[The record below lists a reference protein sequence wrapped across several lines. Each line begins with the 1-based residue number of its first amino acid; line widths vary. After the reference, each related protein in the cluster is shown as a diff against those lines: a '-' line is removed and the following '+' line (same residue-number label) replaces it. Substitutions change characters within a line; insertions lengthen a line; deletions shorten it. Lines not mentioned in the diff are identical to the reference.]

1 MTSPKP
7 IFVLLSGICAL
18 VLTMGVARFAYTPML
33 AYMQPQ
39 TGMGDALAGWLA
51 GWNYLGYL
59 TGVLVVTR
67 LKDLML
73 KDRLYR
79 LSLLLAVLTTAMMPL
94 AGMPL
99 SLDLLTGLLADG
111 SLAQTPAPLM
121 TSTAVPPSATAMA
134 ETPDARWMVEAS
146 LIWGLS
152 RFLAGLSTAGG
163 LMLGSGLI
171 LNWLIRHGHR
181 SELGL
186 HFSGLGLGIVLGGLL
201 VELAA
206 PYTDWRGQWWL
217 LTVVGMLLLIPA
229 WRWLPRPNQGMQ
241 LPAGAGAVEGQPSP
255 LWLWLLQAAY
265 LCAGFGY
272 AINATFTVLITEQQP
287 ALSGEGGLMWLL
299 VGLAA
304 APAPILWDRIARR
317 LGYLRTLQLAYL
329 LQIIGIL
336 LPVLSGS
343 LAAAVASS
351 LLFGLTFIGIV
362 SLVLTMVGVRYPAH
376 PAQIMARLT
385 VGYGIAQIIAPVVA
399 GELAEVTGTFDGSL
413 IWVSTM
419 MALGLLC
426 LVAMGAVAA
435 RDIGRGRAR
444 QGGSDHYATRRSPSK

>member
-1 MTSPKP
+1 MTSPRP
-7 IFVLLSGICAL
+7 MFVLVSGICAL
-18 VLTMGVARFAYTPML
+18 ILTMGVARFAYTPML

-59 TGVLVVTR
+59 SGVLLVTR

-79 LSLLLAVLTTAMMPL
+79 ISLVLAVLTTAMMPL

-99 SLDLLTGLLADG
+99 MLTLEALTGLLADG
-111 SLAQTPAPLM
+111 SLAQTAAPAHLM
-121 TSTAVPPSATAMA
+121 TSSAVLPSATAMTEA
-134 ETPDARWMVEAS
+134 PDSRWLVEAP

-181 SELGL
+181 GELGL
-186 HFSGLGLGIVLGGLL
+186 HFSGLGLGILLGGLL

-217 LTVVGMLLLIPA
+217 LTAVGLLLLIPA
-229 WRWLPRPNQGMQ
+229 WRWLPRPNQGRQ
-241 LPAGAGAVEGQPSP
+241 LQAGAGAVEGEPGP

-287 ALSGEGGLMWLL
+287 ALSGQGGLMWLL

-336 LPVLSGS
+336 LPVFSGS

-399 GELAEVTGTFDGSL
+399 GELAELTGTFDGSL
-413 IWVSTM
+413 IWVSAM
-419 MALGLLC
+419 MGLGLLC
-426 LVAMGAVAA
+426 LMAMGMMAVG
-435 RDIGRGRAR
+435 DRGKAE
-444 QGGSDHYATRRSPSK
+444 QQTQEP

>member
-1 MTSPKP
+1 VSSPHP
-7 IFVLLSGICAL
+7 LTVLASGIFAL

-33 AYMQPQ
+33 PYMQAQ

-59 TGVLVVTR
+59 SGVLLVTR
-67 LKDLML
+67 LKNVML

-79 LSLLLAVLTTAMMPL
+79 IGLLLAVLTTAMMAL
-94 AGMPL
+94 G
-99 SLDLLTGLLADG
+99 D
-111 SLAQTPAPLM
+111 APVL
-121 TSTAVPPSATAMA
+121 
-134 ETPDARWMVEAS
+134 
-146 LIWGLS
+146 WGVS
-152 RFLAGLSTAGG
+152 RYLAGLSSAAG

-186 HFSGLGLGIVLGGLL
+186 HFSGLGIGIVLGGLV
-201 VELAA
+201 VEAA
-206 PYTDWRGQWWL
+206 GAWTDWQGQWWV
-217 LTVVGMLLLIPA
+217 LTAFGALLILPA
-229 WRWLPRPNQGMQ
+229 LRWLPRPDQGIQ
-241 LPAGAGAVEGQPSP
+241 LQPHHVEGIREPGP

-287 ALSGEGGLMWLL
+287 ALGGQGGLMWLL

-304 APAPILWDRIARR
+304 APAPMLWDRVARR
-317 LGYLRTLQLAYL
+317 LGYVRTLQAAYV
-329 LQIIGIL
+329 LQIGGIL

-343 LAAAVASS
+343 LAAAIASA
-351 LLFGLTFIGIV
+351 LLFGSTFIGIV

-385 VGYGIAQIIAPVVA
+385 LGYGVAQILAPVIA
-399 GELAEVTGTFDGSL
+399 GELAELTGTFNGSL
-413 IWVSTM
+413 LMISAIM
-419 MALGLLC
+419 MMGLLC
-426 LVAMGAVAA
+426 LMAMQWL
-435 RDIGRGRAR
+435 RIGGDTPGHQPRA
-444 QGGSDHYATRRSPSK
+444 

>member
-1 MTSPKP
+1 MSPKP
-7 IFVLLSGICAL
+7 LSVLASGIFGL

-59 TGVLVVTR
+59 SGLLVVTR

-79 LSLLLAVLTTAMMPL
+79 IGLLLAVLTTAMMALGESPL
-94 AGMPL
+94 LWG
-99 SLDLLTGLLADG
+99 
-111 SLAQTPAPLM
+111 
-121 TSTAVPPSATAMA
+121 
-134 ETPDARWMVEAS
+134 AS
-146 LIWGLS
+146 
-152 RFLAGLSTAGG
+152 RYLAGLATAAG

-181 SELGL
+181 AELGV

-201 VELAA
+201 VESAA
-206 PYTDWRGQWWL
+206 PWLDWRGQWWL
-217 LTVVGMLLLIPA
+217 LAAAGAVLAVPA
-229 WRWLPRPNQGMQ
+229 WRWLPRPDQ
-241 LPAGAGAVEGQPSP
+241 GQPLAPHHTASVREP
-255 LWLWLLQAAY
+255 TRAWLWLLQAAY

-287 ALSGEGGLMWLL
+287 ALAGQGGLMWLL

-304 APAPILWDRIARR
+304 APAPVLWDRIARR
-317 LGYLRTLQLAYL
+317 LGYLGSLQAAFV
-329 LQIIGIL
+329 LQILGIV
-336 LPVLSGS
+336 LPVVSGS
-343 LAAAVASS
+343 LLAAVASS

-385 VGYGIAQIIAPVVA
+385 LGYGVAQIIGPVVA
-399 GELAEVTGTFDGSL
+399 GELSERTGSFDG
-413 IWVSTM
+413 
-419 MALGLLC
+419 ALLG
-426 LVAMGAVAA
+426 VAA
-435 RDIGRGRAR
+435 IMAVGLGCLIAMRGLADQR
-444 QGGSDHYATRRSPSK
+444 QR

>member
-1 MTSPKP
+1 MLSPRP
-7 IFVLLSGICAL
+7 LFVLASGIFAL
-18 VLTMGVARFAYTPML
+18 ILTMGVARFAYTPML

-59 TGVLVVTR
+59 TGVLLVTR
-67 LKDLML
+67 MKDLMH
-73 KDRLYR
+73 KDLLYR
-79 LSLLLAVLTTAMMPL
+79 LSLLLAVVTTAMMPL
-94 AGMPL
+94 
-99 SLDLLTGLLADG
+99 SE
-111 SLAQTPAPLM
+111 AP
-121 TSTAVPPSATAMA
+121 
-134 ETPDARWMVEAS
+134 

-152 RFLAGLSTAGG
+152 RYLAGISTSGG

-171 LNWLIRHGHR
+171 LSWLIRHGHR

-186 HFSGLGLGIVLGGLL
+186 HFSGLGLGIVIGGLL

-217 LTVVGMLLLIPA
+217 LTGVGLLLLIPA

-241 LPAGAGAVEGQPSP
+241 LQAGAGVAEGEPGP

-287 ALSGEGGLMWLL
+287 ALNGQGGLMWLL

-317 LGYLRTLQLAYL
+317 FGYLRTLQIAYL

-343 LAAAVASS
+343 LIAAVASS

-399 GELAEVTGTFDGSL
+399 GELAELRGTFDGSL
-413 IWVSTM
+413 IMVGAIM
-419 MALGLLC
+419 VIGLLC
-426 LVAMGAVAA
+426 LVAMQ
-435 RDIGRGRAR
+435 RILR
-444 QGGSDHYATRRSPSK
+444 

>member
-1 MTSPKP
+1 MLSPRP
-7 IFVLLSGICAL
+7 LFVLVSGIFAL
-18 VLTMGVARFAYTPML
+18 ILTMGVARFAYTPML

-59 TGVLVVTR
+59 SGVLLVTR

-79 LSLLLAVLTTAMMPL
+79 ISLLLAVLTTAMMPL
-94 AGMPL
+94 AETSGASWM
-99 SLDLLTGLLADG
+99 AD
-111 SLAQTPAPLM
+111 AP
-121 TSTAVPPSATAMA
+121 
-134 ETPDARWMVEAS
+134 

-181 SELGL
+181 SELGI
-186 HFSGLGLGIVLGGLL
+186 HFSGLGLGIVIGGLL

-217 LTVVGMLLLIPA
+217 LTGVGLLLLIPA
-229 WRWLPRPNQGMQ
+229 WRWLPRPNQG
-241 LPAGAGAVEGQPSP
+241 LPLQAGANAAEGEPGP

-287 ALSGEGGLMWLL
+287 ALSGQGGLMWLL

-317 LGYLRTLQLAYL
+317 WGYLRTLQVAYL

-343 LAAAVASS
+343 LVAAVASS

-399 GELAEVTGTFDGSL
+399 GELAEVTGSFDGSL
-413 IWVSTM
+413 IWVSAM
-419 MALGLLC
+419 MGLGLLC
-426 LVAMGAVAA
+426 LVAMGKKVLV
-435 RDIGRGRAR
+435 
-444 QGGSDHYATRRSPSK
+444 Q

>member
-1 MTSPKP
+1 MPSPGP
-7 IFVLLSGICAL
+7 FSVLASGIFAL

-59 TGVLVVTR
+59 SGVLLVTR
-67 LKDLML
+67 LKNLML

-79 LSLLLAVLTTAMMPL
+79 IGLVLAVATTAMMALAESPL
-94 AGMPL
+94 LWG
-99 SLDLLTGLLADG
+99 
-111 SLAQTPAPLM
+111 
-121 TSTAVPPSATAMA
+121 
-134 ETPDARWMVEAS
+134 AS
-146 LIWGLS
+146 
-152 RFLAGLSTAGG
+152 RYLAGLSTAAG

-181 SELGL
+181 SELGI
-186 HFSGLGLGIVLGGLL
+186 HFSGLGIGIVLGGLL

-206 PYTDWRGQWWL
+206 RFMDWRGQWWL
-217 LTVVGMLLLIPA
+217 LTLVGAMLLVPA
-229 WRWLPRPNQGMQ
+229 WRWLPRPNQGM
-241 LPAGAGAVEGQPSP
+241 P
-255 LWLWLLQAAY
+255 LAAHHTDGSGEPPPWWLWLLQGAY

-272 AINATFTVLITEQQP
+272 AINATFTVLITDQQP
-287 ALSGEGGLMWLL
+287 ALAGQGGLMWLL

-304 APAPILWDRIARR
+304 APAPVLWDRVARR

-329 LQIIGIL
+329 LQILGIV

-343 LAAAVASS
+343 LVAAVTSS

-385 VGYGIAQIIAPVVA
+385 LGYGVAQIVAPVVA
-399 GELAEVTGTFDGSL
+399 GELSELTGTFDGSL
-413 IWVSTM
+413 LMVAAIMV
-419 MALGLLC
+419 LGLLC
-426 LVAMGAVAA
+426 LLAMERLAA
-435 RDIGRGRAR
+435 LQRTG
-444 QGGSDHYATRRSPSK
+444 

>member
-1 MTSPKP
+1 MAPRA
-7 IFVLLSGICAL
+7 FLVLVSGIFGL

-59 TGVLVVTR
+59 SGVLLVTR
-67 LKDLML
+67 LRDLML

-79 LSLLLAVLTTAMMPL
+79 IGLALAVVTTAMMALAESPL
-94 AGMPL
+94 L
-99 SLDLLTGLLADG
+99 
-111 SLAQTPAPLM
+111 
-121 TSTAVPPSATAMA
+121 
-134 ETPDARWMVEAS
+134 
-146 LIWGLS
+146 WGVS
-152 RFLAGLSTAGG
+152 RYLAGLSTAAG

-181 SELGL
+181 NELGV
-186 HFSGLGLGIVLGGLL
+186 HFSGLGLGIVFGGLL

-206 PYTDWRGQWWL
+206 PLTDWRGQWWL
-217 LTVVGMLLLIPA
+217 LTLVGALLMVPA
-229 WRWLPRPNQGMQ
+229 WRWLPRPNQGT
-241 LPAGAGAVEGQPSP
+241 P
-255 LWLWLLQAAY
+255 LAAHHLDGSGEPPPWWLWLLQAAY

-287 ALSGEGGLMWLL
+287 ALVGQGGLMWLL
-299 VGLAA
+299 VGVAA
-304 APAPILWDRIARR
+304 APAPVLWDRVARR
-317 LGYLRTLQLAYL
+317 LGYLRALQAAYL
-329 LQIIGIL
+329 LQILGIA

-343 LAAAVASS
+343 LVAAVASS
-351 LLFGLTFIGIV
+351 VLFGLTFIGIV

-385 VGYGIAQIIAPVVA
+385 LGYGVAQIVAPVVA
-399 GELAEVTGTFDGSL
+399 GELSELTGTFNGSL
-413 IWVSTM
+413 LMVATI

-426 LVAMGAVAA
+426 LLAMERLMA
-435 RDIGRGRAR
+435 RGEAGE
-444 QGGSDHYATRRSPSK
+444 

>member
-1 MTSPKP
+1 MPP
-7 IFVLLSGICAL
+7 RPLFVLASGIFAL

-59 TGVLVVTR
+59 SGVLLVTR
-67 LKDLML
+67 LRDLAL

-79 LSLLLAVLTTAMMPL
+79 IGLVLAVLTTAMMALGESPL
-94 AGMPL
+94 LWG
-99 SLDLLTGLLADG
+99 
-111 SLAQTPAPLM
+111 
-121 TSTAVPPSATAMA
+121 
-134 ETPDARWMVEAS
+134 AS
-146 LIWGLS
+146 
-152 RFLAGLSTAGG
+152 RYLAGLSTAAG

-181 SELGL
+181 GELGL

-206 PYTDWRGQWWL
+206 PVTDWRGQWWL
-217 LTVVGMLLLIPA
+217 LTAVGALLLVPA
-229 WRWLPRPNQGMQ
+229 WRWLPRPGSGPPLAPHHTDRANEPG
-241 LPAGAGAVEGQPSP
+241 P
-255 LWLWLLQAAY
+255 LWLWLLQGAY

-287 ALSGEGGLMWLL
+287 ALAGQGGLMWLL

-304 APAPILWDRIARR
+304 APAPVLWDRVARR
-317 LGYLRTLQLAYL
+317 LGYLRTLEIAYL
-329 LQIIGIL
+329 LQIAGIL

-362 SLVLTMVGVRYPAH
+362 SLVLTMVGLRYPAH

-385 VGYGIAQIIAPVVA
+385 LGYGIAQIVAPVVA
-399 GELAEVTGTFDGSL
+399 GELAERTGTFDGSL
-413 IWVSTM
+413 VMVAAIMV
-419 MALGLLC
+419 LGLLC
-426 LVAMGAVAA
+426 LLAMGWGRAA
-435 RDIGRGRAR
+435 RAR
-444 QGGSDHYATRRSPSK
+444 D

>member
-1 MTSPKP
+1 MMSPNRT
-7 IFVLLSGICAL
+7 FVLLSGICAL

-33 AYMQPQ
+33 AYMQAQ
-39 TGMGDALAGWLA
+39 TGLSDALAGWLA

-67 LKDLML
+67 MKDLMR

-79 LSLLLAVLTTAMMPL
+79 ISLLLAVATTAMMPL
-94 AGMPL
+94 TEFMPMIPRL
-99 SLDLLTGLLADG
+99 
-111 SLAQTPAPLM
+111 
-121 TSTAVPPSATAMA
+121 
-134 ETPDARWMVEAS
+134 EEAW
-146 LIWGLS
+146 IWGLS
-152 RFLAGLSTAGG
+152 RYLAGVSTAGG

-217 LTVVGMLLLIPA
+217 LTGVGLLLLIPA
-229 WRWLPRPNQGMQ
+229 WYGLPRPNQGVP
-241 LPAGAGAVEGQPSP
+241 LSAHSREAASEPGP

-272 AINATFTVLITEQQP
+272 TINATFTVLITEQQP
-287 ALSGEGGLMWLL
+287 ALSGQGGLMWLL

-304 APAPILWDRIARR
+304 APAPVLWDRIARR
-317 LGYLRTLQLAYL
+317 LGYLRSLQTAYL

-336 LPVLSGS
+336 LPVFSAS
-343 LAAAVASS
+343 LAAAIASS

-399 GELAEVTGTFDGSL
+399 GELAELRGTFDDSL
-413 IWVSTM
+413 IMVGVIM
-419 MALGLLC
+419 VLGLLC
-426 LVAMGAVAA
+426 LLAMERVATNAEK
-435 RDIGRGRAR
+435 R
-444 QGGSDHYATRRSPSK
+444 

>member
-1 MTSPKP
+1 MPSPGP
-7 IFVLLSGICAL
+7 FSVLASGIFAL

-59 TGVLVVTR
+59 SGVVLVTR

-79 LSLLLAVLTTAMMPL
+79 IGLVLAVATTAMMALAESPL
-94 AGMPL
+94 LWG
-99 SLDLLTGLLADG
+99 
-111 SLAQTPAPLM
+111 
-121 TSTAVPPSATAMA
+121 
-134 ETPDARWMVEAS
+134 AS
-146 LIWGLS
+146 
-152 RFLAGLSTAGG
+152 RYLAGLSTAAG

-181 SELGL
+181 SELGI
-186 HFSGLGLGIVLGGLL
+186 HFSGLGIGIVLGGLL

-206 PYTDWRGQWWL
+206 PFMDWRGQWWL
-217 LTVVGMLLLIPA
+217 LTLVGAMLLVPA
-229 WRWLPRPNQGMQ
+229 WRWLPRPNQGT
-241 LPAGAGAVEGQPSP
+241 P
-255 LWLWLLQAAY
+255 LAAHHTDGSGEPPPWWLWLLQGAY

-272 AINATFTVLITEQQP
+272 AINATFTVLITDQQP
-287 ALSGEGGLMWLL
+287 ALAGQGGLMWLL

-304 APAPILWDRIARR
+304 APAPVLWDRVARR

-329 LQIIGIL
+329 LQILGIV

-343 LAAAVASS
+343 LVAAVTSS

-385 VGYGIAQIIAPVVA
+385 LGYGVAQIVAPVVA
-399 GELAEVTGTFDGSL
+399 GELSELTGTFDGSL
-413 IWVSTM
+413 LMVAAIMV
-419 MALGLLC
+419 LGLLC
-426 LVAMGAVAA
+426 LLAMERLAA
-435 RDIGRGRAR
+435 LR
-444 QGGSDHYATRRSPSK
+444 QTV

>member
-1 MTSPKP
+1 MPSPGP
-7 IFVLLSGICAL
+7 FSVLASGIFAL

-59 TGVLVVTR
+59 SGVLLVTR

-79 LSLLLAVLTTAMMPL
+79 IGLVLAVATTAMMAL
-94 AGMPL
+94 AESPVLWG
-99 SLDLLTGLLADG
+99 
-111 SLAQTPAPLM
+111 
-121 TSTAVPPSATAMA
+121 
-134 ETPDARWMVEAS
+134 AS
-146 LIWGLS
+146 
-152 RFLAGLSTAGG
+152 RYLAGLSTAAG

-181 SELGL
+181 SELGI
-186 HFSGLGLGIVLGGLL
+186 HFSGLGIGIVLGGLL

-206 PYTDWRGQWWL
+206 PFMDWRGQWWL
-217 LTVVGMLLLIPA
+217 LTLVGAMLLVPA
-229 WRWLPRPNQGMQ
+229 WRWLPRPNQGM
-241 LPAGAGAVEGQPSP
+241 P
-255 LWLWLLQAAY
+255 LAAHHTDGSGEPPPWWLWLLQGAY

-272 AINATFTVLITEQQP
+272 AINATFTVLITDQQP
-287 ALSGEGGLMWLL
+287 ALAGQGGLMWLL

-304 APAPILWDRIARR
+304 APAPVLWDRVARR

-329 LQIIGIL
+329 LQILGIV

-343 LAAAVASS
+343 LVAAVTSS

-385 VGYGIAQIIAPVVA
+385 LGYGVAQIVAPVVA
-399 GELAEVTGTFDGSL
+399 GELSELTGTFDGSL
-413 IWVSTM
+413 LMVAAIMV
-419 MALGLLC
+419 LGLLC
-426 LVAMGAVAA
+426 LLAMERLAA
-435 RDIGRGRAR
+435 L
-444 QGGSDHYATRRSPSK
+444 RRPA